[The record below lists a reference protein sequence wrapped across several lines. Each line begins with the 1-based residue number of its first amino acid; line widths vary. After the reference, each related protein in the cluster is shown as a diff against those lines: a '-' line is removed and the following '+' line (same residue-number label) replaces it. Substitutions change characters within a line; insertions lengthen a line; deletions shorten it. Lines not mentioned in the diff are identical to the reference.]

1 MPKKSGSGGGSLY
14 FDKSKNKWIVQRY
27 ITDYK
32 TGKTSRKTKG
42 FSSEEEW
49 KKSNRIYSIAKRIQW
64 KKV

>member
-1 MPKKSGSGGGSLY
+1 MPKKSGYGGGSLY

-42 FSSEEEW
+42 FSSEEE
-49 KKSNRIYSIAKRIQW
+49 
-64 KKV
+64 